1 MTPTIRALTLADAE
15 ARREQLIDLL
25 VDAVESG
32 ASVNFVWPMTRE
44 KSINWWAGAL
54 QSHARGERVIL
65 VAEEAGRV
73 LGSVQLMFPGQE
85 NQAHRGD
92 IGKLLVHTSA
102 RRRGLGAA
110 LMQAVEAEAKARGRT
125 MLVLDTEAG
134 SSGDRL
140 YERLGWTRFGVVPT
154 YAMSA
159 DGSHIADCAFYYKA
173 V

>member
-1 MTPTIRALTLADAE
+1 MTHTIRTLSPAE
-15 ARREQLIDLL
+15 AEAIRDTLIDLL

-32 ASVNFVWPMTRE
+32 ASVNFVRPMTRG
-44 KSINWWAGAL
+44 KSADWWDGAL

-73 LGSVQLMFPGQE
+73 LGSVQLIFPGQE

-92 IGKLLVHTSA
+92 IGKLLVHSSA

-110 LMQAVEAEAKARGRT
+110 LMQAAEAEARVRGRNL
-125 MLVLDTEAG
+125 LVLDTEAG
-134 SSGDRL
+134 SAGDRL
-140 YERLGWTRFGVVPT
+140 YERLGWTRFGVVPG

-159 DGSHIADCAFYYKA
+159 DGSRTADCAFFYKA

>member
-1 MTPTIRALTLADAE
+1 MTHTIRTLSPAE
-15 ARREQLIDLL
+15 AETLREPLIDLL

-44 KSINWWAGAL
+44 KAANWWAGAL
-54 QSHARGERVIL
+54 ESHARGERVIL
-65 VAEEAGRV
+65 VAEEGGTP
-73 LGSVQLMFPGQE
+73 LGSVQLMFPSQE

-92 IGKLLVHTSA
+92 IGKLLVHTAA

-110 LMQAVEAEAKARGRT
+110 LMHAAEAEARAQGRKL
-125 MLVLDTEAG
+125 LVLDTEAG
-134 SSGDRL
+134 SAGDRL
-140 YERLGWTRFGVVPT
+140 YQRLGWTRFGVVPA

-159 DGSHIADCAFYYKA
+159 DGSTLADCAFFYKA